1 MAFYQALEISQVYI
15 SIPWVMASMGSALT
29 AGYLEKRQVT
39 KRLIPSIRCLAK
51 ARHAFTPAL
60 LRGPAAIGH
69 PWPGAANPASCRVAH
84 CARPAFSLWLTG
96 QGRSKARSKAQRPRR
111 PSSRPGLWLYAF
123 PLWERASSG
132 RRSDGGYL
140 PADELIADVRKTLWE
155 LGLPAMAPYLSLN
168 NRRMYTN
175 PCGGCASSSR
185 LASNKTPT
193 SHQDAWPNAHH
204 PFGFEPST
212 HPAQTARP

>member
-96 QGRSKARSKAQRPRR
+96 QSRSKAQRPRR
-111 PSSRPGLWLYAF
+111 PYSRPGLGCT
-123 PLWERASSG
+123 RSSVG
-132 RRSDGGYL
+132 VSLLAKAPSLLANFSKTPKNPVGAAVRRFD
-140 PADELIADVRKTLWE
+140 
-155 LGLPAMAPYLSLN
+155 LPAM
-168 NRRMYTN
+168 T
-175 PCGGCASSSR
+175 
-185 LASNKTPT
+185 
-193 SHQDAWPNAHH
+193 
-204 PFGFEPST
+204 F
-212 HPAQTARP
+212 AQTLEILQVYISISCVMADIGSALTAGHFEKPKVTKGFHPLHSVPR